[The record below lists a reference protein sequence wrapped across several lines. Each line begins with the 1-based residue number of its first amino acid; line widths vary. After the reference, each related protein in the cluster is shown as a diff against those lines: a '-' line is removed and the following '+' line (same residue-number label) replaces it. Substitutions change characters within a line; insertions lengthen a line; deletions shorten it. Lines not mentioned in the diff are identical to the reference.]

1 MKKLAVMF
9 PGIGYTTDR
18 PLLYYASKLA
28 AKYGYESV
36 RLDFRN
42 IKGGKE
48 ALKNPEKLK
57 TLLGQGI
64 DTAMAGLSET
74 DFSEYGDIIFISKSY
89 GTVIAAAIAK
99 QQGIPAKQV
108 YLTPIASFAQ
118 FVQEGNGTA
127 FFGTADPFADAD
139 EIERICKDKGLKWH
153 RVPDANHSLETEDV
167 YTNIEV
173 LKEVLREVEKTIVTE

>member
-48 ALKNPEKLK
+48 ALKNPEKLQ

-64 DTAMAGLSET
+64 DTAMAGLAET

-108 YLTPIASFAQ
+108 YLTPIASFAD
-118 FVQEGNGTA
+118 FVQEGNGIA
-127 FFGTADPFADAD
+127 FFGTADPFANAD
-139 EIERICKDKGLKWH
+139 EIERICKEKGLKWH

-167 YTNIEV
+167 YRNIEV
-173 LKEVLREVEKTIVTE
+173 LKEVLREVEKLITA

>member
-36 RLDFRN
+36 RLDFRS

-48 ALKNPEKLK
+48 AFSHPETLK

-64 DTAMAGLSET
+64 DTAMAGLKGT
-74 DFSEYGDIIFISKSY
+74 DFSAYEDIIFISKSY
-89 GTVIAAAIAK
+89 GTVIAAAIAR
-99 QQGIPAKQV
+99 QQNIPAKQL
-108 YLTPIASFAQ
+108 YLTPIPSFAE
-118 FVQEGNGTA
+118 FVKDGEGTA
-127 FFGTADPFADAD
+127 FFGTSDPFADAD
-139 EIERICKDKGLKWH
+139 EIGQICREKGLKYH
-153 RVPDANHSLETEDV
+153 RIADANHSLETEDV
-167 YTNIEV
+167 YRNIEV
-173 LKEVLREVEKTIVTE
+173 LKEVLQEVEKMIVTG

>member
-1 MKKLAVMF
+1 MF

-57 TLLGQGI
+57 TLLGEGI
-64 DTAMAGLSET
+64 ETAMAGLVQT
-74 DFSEYGDIIFISKSY
+74 DFSEYEDIIFISKSY
-89 GTVIAAAIAK
+89 GTVIAAAIAG
-99 QQGIPAKQV
+99 QLAIPAKQV

-118 FVQEGNGTA
+118 FVKEGEGVA
-127 FFGTADPFADAD
+127 FFGTADPFANAD
-139 EIERICKDKGLKWH
+139 EIEQICREKGISAH
-153 RVPDANHSLETEDV
+153 RVADANHSLETEDV
-167 YTNIEV
+167 YRNIEV
-173 LKEVLREVEKTIVTE
+173 LADVLREVERRLVIE